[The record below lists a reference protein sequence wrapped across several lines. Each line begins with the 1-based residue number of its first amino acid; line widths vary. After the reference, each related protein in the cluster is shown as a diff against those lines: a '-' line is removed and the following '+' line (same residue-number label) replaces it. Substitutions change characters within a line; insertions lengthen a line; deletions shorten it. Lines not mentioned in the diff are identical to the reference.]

1 MKEKIKLMSIV
12 KKKAKAEN
20 IRSWA
25 KTVER
30 YAPDMYDLPYGV
42 GEKDSFKKVSELQ
55 PEIVLLLSVMEDND
69 IENGLRM
76 VKGIRRLSPKTMIFV
91 IFDMIDDEEEVFDK
105 YIDCG
110 AYKCYTS
117 PASVD
122 ALFHDMYVAL
132 NME

>member
-1 MKEKIKLMSIV
+1 MKQKIKLLSV
-12 KKKAKAEN
+12 CKRKLKAEN
-20 IRSWA
+20 LNSWS

-30 YAPDMYDLPYGV
+30 YAPDMYDLLYSV
-42 GEKDSFKKVSELQ
+42 GEKDSLKKVEEFH
-55 PEIVLLLSVMEDND
+55 PEIVLVLSVGEDGNLK
-69 IENGLRM
+69 NGLRL
-76 VKGIRRLSPKTMIFV
+76 VKEIRQLSFQSIIFV
-91 IFDMIDDEEEVFDK
+91 IFDMLDDEEEVFDE

-117 PASVD
+117 PANMD